1 MHLQHSQVRGGTEAF
16 KCCGQRFATSTAQ
29 SCATLP
35 VHELPATRD
44 EDAKPRRTRL
54 QCQSLPATSRNW
66 ANPPSRFFSR
76 PCTEYFLLLLQ
87 AYVITYFATS
97 SSTKSPARIAL
108 ILGRGNYLLEMTK
121 FGASTLCAALTVL
134 TARMGSCAAALLSRK
149 PRVVIEN

>member
-1 MHLQHSQVRGGTEAF
+1 MLWPEVCYIHSSVMCNPACARAANIKGRGCKAPTYQAAVPEPPCHFQKLGQPSFQV
-16 KCCGQRFATSTAQ
+16 
-29 SCATLP
+29 
-35 VHELPATRD
+35 
-44 EDAKPRRTRL
+44 
-54 QCQSLPATSRNW
+54 
-66 ANPPSRFFSR
+66 FSH

-134 TARMGSCAAALLSRK
+134 TARMESCAAALLSRK